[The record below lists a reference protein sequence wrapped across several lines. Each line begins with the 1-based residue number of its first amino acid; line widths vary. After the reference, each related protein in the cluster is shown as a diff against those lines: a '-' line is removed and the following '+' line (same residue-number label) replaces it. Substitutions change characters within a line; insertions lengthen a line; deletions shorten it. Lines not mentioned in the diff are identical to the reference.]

1 MTSLPLL
8 SRQHLLID
16 ADDTLWENNI
26 HFEEAFEDF
35 VTFLNHEHL
44 TRTEIQ
50 SITDEI
56 GIANRGTHGYGARA
70 FARNLRDTF
79 QRITG
84 VPDDDPDLA
93 AAEQLGLRILEQR
106 FDVID
111 GVEDTLAALRP
122 HHDLFLLTKGHDEEQ
137 RLKVERSGIDSYFDA
152 VLITDE
158 KDEHTYRSTV
168 DTLDLEPSQTW
179 MIGNS
184 PRSDI
189 NPAIR
194 AGLNAVFIPHSRTW
208 HLEVE
213 EFAIE
218 GWDGRFIQLV
228 TFREL
233 TTIFA
238 SGS

>member
-1 MTSLPLL
+1 
-8 SRQHLLID
+8 
-16 ADDTLWENNI
+16 
-26 HFEEAFEDF
+26 
-35 VTFLNHEHL
+35 
-44 TRTEIQ
+44 
-50 SITDEI
+50 
-56 GIANRGTHGYGARA
+56 
-70 FARNLRDTF
+70 
-79 QRITG
+79 
-84 VPDDDPDLA
+84 
-93 AAEQLGLRILEQR
+93 LRILEQR
-106 FDVID
+106 FEIID

-137 RLKVERSGIDSYFDA
+137 RIKVERSGIDSYFDA

-168 DTLDLEPSQTW
+168 DTLDLDPDQTW

-189 NPAIR
+189 NPAMR

-218 GWDGRFIQLV
+218 GSGGRLIQLA

-238 SGS
+238 SG